1 MKKLGKGCQVI
12 ATIFFTLFFATSSI
26 AWGPTGHKTVAY
38 IAEDHLTAKTKQK
51 VYDILGLHDDQ
62 DLATYVTWAD
72 DVRTKPKYK
81 KTVSWHYI
89 NYDVRTENK
98 SEDYVKYRENGNDVI
113 TQVQKEI
120 EELKTTNDPDKQK
133 EDLKFLIHFIGD
145 INCPVHCVDDQDKG
159 GNLKIVKLYKPDGTG
174 RGNKMKLHAVW
185 DRMIEFKNEEDPRT
199 LATSLEK
206 GITKADINKW
216 KSGSPTDWAFESYKI
231 AKDKIYKDF
240 PNSGPTTD
248 TVVLPQDY
256 YSKMRPISDEQIE
269 KAGIRLAATLN
280 QIYDHKK

>member
-1 MKKLGKGCQVI
+1 MEKIRKNGQVI
-12 ATIFFTLFFATSSI
+12 ASVFFTLILATSSI

-51 VYDILGLHDDQ
+51 VYGILGLHDGE
-62 DLATYVTWAD
+62 DLATVSTWAD

-81 KTVSWHYI
+81 KTAAWHYI

-98 SEDYVKYRENGNDVI
+98 PEDYIKYSKNGNDII

-120 EELKTTNDPDKQK
+120 EELKTTSDSDKQK
-133 EDLKFLIHFIGD
+133 ENLKFLIHFIGD
-145 INCPVHCVDDQDKG
+145 ITCPVHCVNDRDNG
-159 GNLKIVKLYKPDGTG
+159 GNLKMVKLYKPAGTG

-185 DRMIEFKNEEDPRT
+185 DRMIEFENEEDPRE
-199 LATSLEK
+199 LASSLEK
-206 GITKADINKW
+206 GITKTDISNW
-216 KSGSPTDWAFESYKI
+216 ERGTSMDWAFESSTI

-240 PNSGPTTD
+240 PNPGPTAGTIR
-248 TVVLPQDY
+248 LSKDY
-256 YSKMRPISDEQIE
+256 YSEMRPISDEQIE

-280 QIYDHKK
+280 QIYDK